1 MAMDVTS
8 LSATIEVL
16 SARYPHDRR
25 VERAVMCVE
34 RLLKDVEA
42 IIEPLRER

>member
-16 SARYPHDRR
+16 RARYPRDRG
-25 VERAVMCVE
+25 VERAAMCVE
-34 RLLKDVEA
+34 RLLKDMEA
-42 IIEPLRER
+42 IVEPLRER